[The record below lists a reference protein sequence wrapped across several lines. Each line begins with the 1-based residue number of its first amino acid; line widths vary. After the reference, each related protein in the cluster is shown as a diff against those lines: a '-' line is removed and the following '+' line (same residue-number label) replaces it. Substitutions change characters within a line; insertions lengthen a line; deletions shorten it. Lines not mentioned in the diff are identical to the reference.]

1 MAIKSLMEKSGATNV
16 RLFGSVARGEDTKQS
31 DVDFL
36 VDFDLTQGLL
46 PILKLNEALSKL
58 LGERVEV
65 APAGALKA
73 EVLKNA
79 LSEAV
84 PL

>member
-1 MAIKSLMEKSGATNV
+1 MERSGATNV
-16 RLFGSVARGEDTKQS
+16 RLFGSVARGEDTKDS
-31 DVDFL
+31 DIDLL
-36 VDFDLTQGLL
+36 VDFDLAQGLL
-46 PILKLNEALSKL
+46 PILKLNADLSRL

-65 APAGALKA
+65 APVGALKQA
-73 EVLKNA
+73 VLKSA